1 MGHLSARRRHTA
13 ASLLFAGCMLAAAGP
28 WAIAADVQSGD
39 VVTVRA
45 QTVAGT
51 LSAYGQIEPIAV
63 AQVRAVDPGTLTGL
77 HVVPGSLVAAG
88 EALARISGPRMQS
101 LLTTREQTLRSA
113 RAREDAADRALTIVK
128 RQFVAQL
135 ATRQAVDA
143 AQSDLA
149 AAHAA
154 VQTADA
160 QLREARDQQTVRAPA
175 AGTVIAVQAANG
187 EQISAGQTLLTL
199 QPAGHLWIRATYYGA
214 NTVLLRA
221 GMTGRFRPSGAG
233 KAIPVKVAA
242 IASGLAADAG
252 LRVGLVPTASDLPA
266 WWASGQWGTVALEGP
281 PRQMVAVPTTALILD
296 RGAWWVLLHTPKGNT
311 PRQVVPGPTQG
322 WQTWI
327 VSGLVPGQQVVVQD
341 AFLEY
346 HRGIA
351 RSYQPP
357 D

>member
-1 MGHLSARRRHTA
+1 
-13 ASLLFAGCMLAAAGP
+13 MLAAVGP
-28 WAIAADVQSGD
+28 RAIAADAQLGD
-39 VVTVRA
+39 VVTVHV
-45 QTVAGT
+45 QTVAGA
-51 LSAYGQIEPIAV
+51 LSAYGQIEPIAI

-77 HVVPGSLVAAG
+77 QVVPGSVVAAG
-88 EALARISGPRMQS
+88 ETLARIGGPRMQS
-101 LLTTREQTLRSA
+101 LLTAREQTLRSA

-128 RQFVAQL
+128 RQFAAQL

-160 QLREARDQQTVRAPA
+160 QLREARDVQTVRAPA

-199 QPAGHLWIRATYYGA
+199 QPAGHLWIRAAYYGS
-214 NTVLLRA
+214 NIVLLRA
-221 GMTGRFRPSGAG
+221 GMTGRFQLSGEG

-242 IASGLAADAG
+242 IAPGLAADAG

-266 WWASGQWGTVALEGP
+266 WWVNGQWGTVILEGP
-281 PRQMVAVPTTALILD
+281 SRQMVAVPTTALILD
-296 RGAWWVLLHTPKGNT
+296 RGAWWVLVHTPKGNT
-311 PRQVVPGPTQG
+311 PQQVVPGPTQG

-327 VSGLVPGQQVVVQD
+327 VSGLEPGQQVVVQD